1 MQKLFENWRNFR
13 NESLAEKR
21 AGRLVYATDA
31 SAGFEKARELDR
43 KKYHQNELGD
53 IIDTNRKKLDIGLAE
68 LIEQIIAKIT
78 AIGIGVL
85 AGMKV
90 NNYVRKAGMSKI
102 TRRFIQ
108 RLMLRVAIPGI
119 TIILLAEDIYD
130 FVLSPDAKRNRDA
143 IVKDFNKFLYILDLI
158 AAEKL
163 SEP

>member
-1 MQKLFENWRNFR
+1 M
-13 NESLAEKR
+13 
-21 AGRLVYATDA
+21 
-31 SAGFEKARELDR
+31 
-43 KKYHQNELGD
+43 
-53 IIDTNRKKLDIGLAE
+53 
-68 LIEQIIAKIT
+68 
-78 AIGIGVL
+78 

-108 RLMLRVAIPGI
+108 RLLLKFAIPGI

-143 IVKDFNKFLYILDLI
+143 IVKDFNKFFFFFYLI